1 MKKSS
6 SILALA
12 AALLAVA
19 GCFDEPVPA
28 SRTVP
33 AENRIWLT
41 EKGLADLSAQ
51 TLAPA
56 ADYLNLDRN
65 QLTNVAPVAALKA
78 LKWLRLNDNRLEQL
92 PDLKGLSNLRRIY
105 LKNNRFKA
113 VPETLKDLPQ
123 LTDIELSGNPIG
135 AIFAQQVRFS
145 SGKNVL
151 GEPVDV
157 RAYVADLRESERRRD
172 LRLKELAAR
181 CGPCPVCGADR
192 PDLYA
197 DVGWDYFEMRCL
209 RFGCAKNVM
218 IKARSENEL
227 LRLWKSLPKSDGGGF
242 HGLTSEGRQV

>member
-1 MKKSS
+1 MSTRARIV
-6 SILALA
+6 IL
-12 AALLAVA
+12 
-19 GCFDEPVPA
+19 EPKTCRKNFLYRGA
-28 SRTVP
+28 DGYL
-33 AENRIWLT
+33 E
-41 EKGLADLSAQ
+41 GLGADLVKACEEISG
-51 TLAPA
+51 APDMDSFA
-56 ADYLNLDRN
+56 FKL
-65 QLTNVAPVAALKA
+65 
-78 LKWLRLNDNRLEQL
+78 
-92 PDLKGLSNLRRIY
+92 LKGEWGL
-105 LKNNRFKA
+105 
-113 VPETLKDLPQ
+113 EM
-123 LTDIELSGNPIG
+123 DIFGEDGCLDWVYTIEWGNPIG

-218 IKARSENEL
+218 IKTRSEDEL
-227 LRLWKSLPKSDGGGF
+227 LRRWKSLPKSDGGGF
-242 HGLTSEGRQV
+242 QGLTSEGRQV